1 MIVFRELFL
10 SLSIQ
15 NYFFK
20 KGEQIMMS
28 NKRELK
34 KTINYICSDMFAE
47 CVAASLY
54 SGKPEKENVDA
65 LLTSILTIHSNYIQ
79 RISHPEPG
87 VPAKKYYRDL
97 IDNFNKEV
105 NEVIDHIANLI

>member
-1 MIVFRELFL
+1 
-10 SLSIQ
+10 
-15 NYFFK
+15 
-20 KGEQIMMS
+20 MMS

-34 KTINYICSDMFAE
+34 KTINYICSDLFAE

>member
-1 MIVFRELFL
+1 
-10 SLSIQ
+10 
-15 NYFFK
+15 
-20 KGEQIMMS
+20 MMS

-34 KTINYICSDMFAE
+34 KTINYICSDLFAE

-105 NEVIDHIANLI
+105 NEVVDHIANLV